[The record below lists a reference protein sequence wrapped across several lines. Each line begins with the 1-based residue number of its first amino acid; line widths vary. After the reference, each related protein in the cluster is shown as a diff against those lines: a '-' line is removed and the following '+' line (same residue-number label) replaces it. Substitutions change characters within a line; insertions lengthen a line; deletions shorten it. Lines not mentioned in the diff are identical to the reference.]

1 MASPAPRRLIVGLT
15 GSSGAPFT
23 VALLHALHAL
33 NVDTY
38 LIVSRWG
45 RTVLEQETNLQV
57 ADLQGLV
64 RKVYSDD
71 ALDAPVSSGSVQYHG
86 VVVLP
91 CSMTTLARIAHGMAD
106 TLIARCAHV
115 ALKEHRRLI
124 LCIRETPLSVIN
136 LENALR
142 VARAGGII
150 MPMTLSLYLEERTL
164 DRLLHAFALRILA
177 LFGWVS
183 VDMWRPDELG

>member
-1 MASPAPRRLIVGLT
+1 MDNPIPRRLIVGLT

-23 VALLHALHAL
+23 VSLLHTLHEM

-45 RTVLEQETNLQV
+45 QTVLEQETGLRVQ
-57 ADLQGLV
+57 DLHPLV
-64 RKVYSDD
+64 RKVFSDD
-71 ALDAPVSSGSVQYHG
+71 ALDAPISSGSVQYHG

-91 CSMTTLARIAHGMAD
+91 CSMTTLARIAHGMAN

-150 MPMTLSLYLEERTL
+150 MPMTLSLYLKERTL
-164 DRLLHAFALRILA
+164 DALLRAFALRVLS
-177 LFGWVS
+177 LLGWAA
-183 VDMWRPDELG
+183 VDMWRPDELE